1 MPLAPNQTNLTTPS
15 PSHDVAVDHNPPV
28 PPDVDDCTRND
39 SRRMRRR
46 RLPLRYRDELPD
58 PPPPVSQD
66 PPASLPTRV
75 ILHVFDSIRTSFN
88 KFGITREYRH
98 RPSYDPD
105 EFVSADQ
112 LSNIRPCDLG
122 ADGMQ
127 DGEALSGYPSARQ
140 PPWPWKNMS
149 IWRLMS
155 WMMTGSSQKSQAEA
169 TRLVKDVI
177 QADDFDIHDLEHF
190 DAHTEMRRFNAAED
204 SAPKT
209 SLLEGDDW
217 KQADVEIMV
226 PSKEKNRNGNG
237 RPFSVSGLFYR
248 PLIAVIQAAFSEPS
262 SKLFHLTPF
271 RRIWKS
277 PTTGCEQ
284 RLYDELYTSDAWIQ
298 AQDELQKQRRD
309 DGCRLERVV
318 AGLMFWSDSTRLA
331 QFGSASTWPLYLF
344 FGNMSKYV
352 RSRPNSAACHPVA
365 FIPTVSF
372 LKNLNP

>member
-1 MPLAPNQTNLTTPS
+1 
-15 PSHDVAVDHNPPV
+15 
-28 PPDVDDCTRND
+28 
-39 SRRMRRR
+39 
-46 RLPLRYRDELPD
+46 
-58 PPPPVSQD
+58 
-66 PPASLPTRV
+66 
-75 ILHVFDSIRTSFN
+75 
-88 KFGITREYRH
+88 
-98 RPSYDPD
+98 
-105 EFVSADQ
+105 
-112 LSNIRPCDLG
+112 
-122 ADGMQ
+122 
-127 DGEALSGYPSARQ
+127 
-140 PPWPWKNMS
+140 
-149 IWRLMS
+149 MS

-169 TRLVKDVI
+169 TRLVKDVM

-190 DAHTEMRRFNAAED
+190 DAHTEMGHFNAAED
-204 SAPKT
+204 NAPKT
-209 SLLEGDDW
+209 SLLEGDGW

-226 PSKEKNRNGNG
+226 PTKEKNRNGNG
-237 RPFSVSGLFYR
+237 RPFSVCGLFYR

-277 PTTGCEQ
+277 PTTGREQ
-284 RLYDELYTSDAWIQ
+284 RLYDELYTSDAWIK

-331 QFGSASTWPLYLF
+331 HFGSASTWPIYLF

-372 LKNLNP
+372 